1 MGVNKCSVL
10 TRVRRAVRK
19 VRFLLDFS
27 IRWQLASM
35 VGSASSNTNHR
46 LSFNDRP
53 GLKAYTDDSFDL
65 DSEDSGSSSR
75 PGLALQKMMSYPSED
90 DVDKRAEMF
99 IANFYHQLRI
109 ERQISLELQY
119 CRGNSFKAISP

>member
-1 MGVNKCSVL
+1 MGVNKWSVL
-10 TRVRRAVRK
+10 TCLRRAVRK

-27 IRWQLASM
+27 
-35 VGSASSNTNHR
+35 NHQ

-53 GLKAYTDDSFDL
+53 GLRAYTNDSFDL